1 MDGLT
6 QQTFDNFDKGGKMCP
21 VLPDPEPDCYCLD
34 LTSMKIPYAVKYCL
48 RDFRECDIYQRVFN
62 STLSHLSYA

>member
-34 LTSMKIPYAVKYCL
+34 LTSMKIPYAVKYCQ